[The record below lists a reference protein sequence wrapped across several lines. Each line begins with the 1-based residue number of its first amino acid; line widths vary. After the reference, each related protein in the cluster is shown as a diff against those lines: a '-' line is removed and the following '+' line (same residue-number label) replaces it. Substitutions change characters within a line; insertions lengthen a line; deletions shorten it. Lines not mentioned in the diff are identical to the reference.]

1 MIDGVI
7 LVAIVIP
14 ILVALFQMLLFVANS
29 EGGTKGITKPYTT
42 KSGKLHT
49 AKKSRQEYI
58 V

>member
-14 ILVALFQMLLFVANS
+14 ILIALFQMLLFIANS

-42 KSGKLHT
+42 KSGKLKT
-49 AKKSRQEYI
+49 AKRSRQEYI